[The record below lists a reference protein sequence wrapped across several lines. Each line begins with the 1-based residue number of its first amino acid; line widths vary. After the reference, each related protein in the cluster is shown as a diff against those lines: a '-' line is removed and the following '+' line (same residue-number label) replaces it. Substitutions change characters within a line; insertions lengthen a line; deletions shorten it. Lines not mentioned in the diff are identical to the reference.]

1 MRIDIQMFAHRKSG
15 STNGRDSRP
24 KYLGV
29 KVGDGQRVSVG
40 NIIVRQRGTK
50 IHSGKNVACGKDF
63 TLYAL
68 KEGTVKFYIKNNRRF
83 VDVIP
88 QE

>member
-29 KVGDGQRVSVG
+29 KVGDGQKVLTG

-68 KEGTVKFYIKNNRRF
+68 RDGIVKFYVKNNRKF